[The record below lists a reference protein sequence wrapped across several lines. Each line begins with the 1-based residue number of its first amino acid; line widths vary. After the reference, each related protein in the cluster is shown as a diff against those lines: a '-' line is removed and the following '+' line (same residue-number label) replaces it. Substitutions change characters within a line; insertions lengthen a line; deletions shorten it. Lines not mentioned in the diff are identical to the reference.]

1 MKKFYKI
8 VRVLMTALAF
18 SIVFTSCGDSN
29 SSDDDKNQSQQTE
42 KTKEKQSGDQKI
54 STIEYDLGLT
64 DLRSGWD
71 SEYDSTSKTITFSSQ
86 WAGRGWWLEKFDAS
100 SYSSVE
106 VHFESS
112 SFDVQLVIEYST
124 GDQDKQYVVAGATSV
139 SKNLD
144 SSKKNNIKQIFIQNS
159 EVGKL
164 KLKKAVFI
172 GTGTSSSEV
181 NNPENTSEAES
192 IYGTFV
198 DEDLNLEI
206 TYNENKTYS
215 IYQSDLLIEEGTFEE
230 EDVEED
236 VEFWEIEEDD
246 DASRAAKKTSKKTAT
261 KKTAKKKTTQTKTT
275 AKKSGGSK
283 GSTKSKSSSSS
294 SSSSAKSKSNTTQ
307 KSNVN
312 VSSNGTV
319 TVGKTNLTKKDNKT
333 SSSTKQTTRTIFV
346 ESNKSLGAPNVYV
359 DNGIIGQSVSAKYI
373 TSGAAKGQNMR
384 WYKYSAK
391 CYDTNNLIIDYP
403 SNSYF
408 STARIF
414 AIGSSKTVYVT
425 SEGNISEKRPAGR
438 AIVDDVFVGDNEKYY
453 LVGNFTPDS
462 YKTGKFFTGSDDSS
476 WPMKSGYNN
485 MTETDS
491 GIYSVTLYLPYN
503 TYGFKIQAKDGSH
516 SYLRNI
522 NKNGFVK
529 KNQWFAVTKAE
540 QKTDGRNFAIATG
553 GGLYTFTLD
562 LTESTPKMLITT
574 DEVDDSAFEDTDLYV
589 VGTMNEW
596 KFDEENGLL
605 KETLPESGIWLGTL
619 TINDTTAES
628 DYDHSFKITD
638 KAWGGINEEYSAD
651 SGNQRSPYY
660 MWQTGEKFSLIPV
673 FKYQVARA
681 KRVIA
686 SDLTKGSYTV
696 VLDTTKEVP
705 KLSITEGKGA
715 AVIPSSYTNKFKFEF
730 DIELFDNAVKDDA
743 DNYKL
748 CVQNGK
754 RGIVNMD
761 FTSFK
766 VTVNGST
773 ISDNYIKKLFVGLN
787 EYTDDD
793 GNPNSNYQAML
804 SWLPTDA
811 TKIPKKGDTLHF
823 VLEGTSNVN
832 IEKLSFGIVDNT
844 EDANW
849 WKILSNWP
857 ELENSK

>member
-1 MKKFYKI
+1 MKKFHKI

-29 SSDDDKNQSQQTE
+29 SSDDDKNQLPQTE

-64 DLRSGWD
+64 DLSSGWD

-100 SYSSVE
+100 SYSSVD
-106 VHFESS
+106 VYFESAT
-112 SFDVQLVIEYST
+112 FDVQLVIEYST

-198 DEDLNLEI
+198 DEDLNLAI

-230 EDVEED
+230 EDVEIDVDYWELEED
-236 VEFWEIEEDD
+236 EEDD
-246 DASRAAKKTSKKTAT
+246 GSRAAKKSAKKTAT
-261 KKTAKKKTTQTKTT
+261 KKTAKQKAKNVKTK
-275 AKKSGGSK
+275 AKNSGGSK
-283 GSTKSKSSSSS
+283 GSTKSKTSSSSS
-294 SSSSAKSKSNTTQ
+294 STKSKNTTTSTSVVSSSK
-307 KSNVN
+307 
-312 VSSNGTV
+312 NGTA
-319 TVGKTNLTKKDNKT
+319 TVGKTSLTKKENKV
-333 SSSTKQTTRTIFV
+333 SDKQTSRTIFV
-346 ESNKSLGAPNVYV
+346 ESSKKLGAPKVEVN
-359 DNGIIGQSVSAKYI
+359 NGIAGQTKYPTGKVAGKAGYDTSWYKYTAKCHDEYTIKVKYPPYYDYGTTREFPAGSSNCIYI
-373 TSGAAKGQNMR
+373 TS
-384 WYKYSAK
+384 
-391 CYDTNNLIIDYP
+391 
-403 SNSYF
+403 
-408 STARIF
+408 
-414 AIGSSKTVYVT
+414 
-425 SEGNISEKRPAGR
+425 EGKMSEKRPAGR
-438 AIVDDVFVGDNEKYY
+438 AVVDDVFVGDNEKYY

-574 DEVDDSAFEDTDLYV
+574 DEVDDSAFEDSDLYV

-605 KETLPESGIWLGTL
+605 KETLPESGIWQGTL

-686 SDLTKGSYTV
+686 SDLTKGTYTV

-705 KLSITEGKGA
+705 KLSITEGKGS

-730 DIELFDNAVKDDA
+730 DVTLFDNAVKDDA

-748 CVQNGK
+748 CVQNGQ

-773 ISDNYIKKLFVGLN
+773 VSDNYIKKLFVGLN